1 METISIKSTDHYGDN
16 CLKDSVVGVKPLDRL
31 SPKGYVE
38 IFEKDENGNQKLV
51 GKSNLV
57 LYVGREW
64 IAERLVNIN
73 NPNTTLTKDMFLSWL
88 GVGIGGALISDPLNP
103 ISPNSNDTNLTTET
117 NFNATGTT
125 YADFRGGF
133 YYKHPFDSITFDQDT
148 ANNNKYLIINITTT
162 IGTDDCNGANINE
175 AGLFLSESV
184 APAYDGPFSI
194 FSKITFPT
202 IVKSD
207 TRQLIFV
214 WYIYV

>member
-1 METISIKSTDHYGDN
+1 METTIINSKDYYGDN
-16 CLKDSVVGVKPLDRL
+16 CLKDVTENVGILERLD
-31 SPKGYVE
+31 PHGYVE
-38 IFEKDENGNQKLV
+38 IFEKDENGSRLV

-57 LYVGREW
+57 LYLGREW
-64 IAERLVNIN
+64 IAERLANID

-88 GVGIGGALISDPLNP
+88 GVGTGGALIGDPLNP
-103 ISPNSNDTNLTTET
+103 ISPNSNDVDLTTET

-133 YYKHPFDSITFDQDT
+133 YYKHPFDSITFEQD
-148 ANNNKYLIINITTT
+148 AQNNSRYLIINITTT

-175 AGLFLSESV
+175 AGLFISTST
-184 APAYDGPFSI
+184 APAFAGPFNI

-207 TRQLIFV
+207 TRQLVFV